1 VKGGEFCEHGFEAG
15 RCQDEQCPG
24 YWLDADDRVSSAA
37 TASPEERIVN
47 AARWYVECQE
57 WGLRTDCSGFEL
69 REAVGAVFPD
79 VLNDADALADL
90 SYDRETISG
99 G

>member
-1 VKGGEFCEHGFEAG
+1 MSST
-15 RCQDEQCPG
+15 
-24 YWLDADDRVSSAA
+24 DRTPSAA
-37 TASPEERIVN
+37 QTPEERIVK

-79 VLNDADALADL
+79 VLNDADAQADA
-90 SYDRETISG
+90 SHDRETISG